1 MDLVWDSNKL
11 GKLKAVLAKYFSVD
25 FFPNFRLRDNETVLR
40 IMHPKFFLD
49 ENINNILSRARFSIS
64 PIVDNVC
71 ELEITYYGY
80 KDTSMHIKRE
90 TKKLLF
96 STVQIA
102 KKYNLYDINFKLTY
116 SENIFEDIDKT
127 PTKMIARI
135 LDGDTSDGIILI
147 VLEIEDSPHKVKI
160 TVPDSK
166 KDEGDIINFVGKSI
180 VDYINNSIKSFVTKV
195 TPESVLSH
203 YIEYLKKNLNNK

>member
-1 MDLVWDSNKL
+1 MNLVWDSNKL
-11 GKLKAVLAKYFSVD
+11 DKLKLVLIKYFSIDVS
-25 FFPNFRLRDNETVLR
+25 PNFRLRDNEICLVLNS
-40 IMHPKFFLD
+40 PKYFLN
-49 ENINNILSRARFSIS
+49 ENINNILSRVRVSIGS
-64 PIVDNVC
+64 IVDNVC
-71 ELEITYYGY
+71 ELDITYYGY

-160 TVPDSK
+160 TVPASK
-166 KDEGDIINFVGKSI
+166 KDEEDIINFVGKAI